1 MGWPIR
7 YKMVALATLG
17 TVINYIDRVNISVAA
32 PDIMRDTGWDEARFG
47 YVFSSFLVGYALL
60 QYPGGVIADRWS
72 ARKLLAYSCLGF
84 SAFTALS
91 PLGQHAFLLL
101 LTLRFMVGAF
111 ESAAFPSF
119 ASFNSK
125 WVPRSEFGRAQTVV
139 VSGASLGQVIAY
151 PTTAW
156 IIHEFNWQ
164 SVFYFNAALGVC
176 WVALWLWYSRDTP
189 REHSSVSSAELEE
202 IESGMI
208 PKADLASIPLGAIL
222 KAPAVLSLIAS
233 YMLFVFCVW
242 IFILWFPTYL
252 MQARGF
258 SLLEMGT
265 VGMFPTAAGFL
276 GIIAG
281 GVISDTLLKR
291 GYSTRTAR
299 ARVPG
304 AFVGLSIPALL
315 VAVTVSSAALSVAF
329 FVVFYFVVSLS
340 IAGYWSLPLELNP
353 RAVGAISGVM
363 NGSGNMAGIFG
374 PIVAGQIVAST
385 GSWVLPFYLV
395 AVLLAL
401 SCLVYVFLITGKQI
415 EIPGLDSTAP
425 RPAID

>member
-1 MGWPIR
+1 MSSMPIR
-7 YKMVALATLG
+7 YKMVAIATLG
-17 TVINYIDRVNISVAA
+17 TVINYIDRVNISVAG
-32 PDIMRDTGWDEARFG
+32 PEIMRDTGWDEGRFG
-47 YVFSSFLVGYALL
+47 MVLSAFLVGYALL

-84 SAFTALS
+84 SLFTALT

-101 LTLRFMVGAF
+101 LSLRFLVGAC

-125 WVPRSEFGRAQTVV
+125 WIPRDEYGRAQTVT

-156 IIHEFNWQ
+156 IIYAFDWHT
-164 SVFYFNAALGVC
+164 VFYFNAVLGVG
-176 WVALWLWYSRDTP
+176 WVALWLWYTRDTP
-189 REHSSVSSAELEE
+189 REHPAVSPEELEK

-208 PKADLASIPLGAIL
+208 PKASLAKVPLGVIL
-222 KAPAVLSLIAS
+222 KAPAVLALIAS
-233 YMLFVFCVW
+233 YMLFVFCIW

-265 VGMFPTAAGFL
+265 VGMLPTAAGFL

-291 GYSTRTAR
+291 GYSSRTAR

-304 AFVGLSIPALL
+304 AFVALSIPFLL
-315 VAVTVSSAALSVAF
+315 VAVTISSAALAVGF

-340 IAGYWSLPLELNP
+340 IAGYWALPLELNP

-363 NGSGNMAGIFG
+363 NGSGNLAGIFG
-374 PIVAGQIVAST
+374 PVTAGWMVAET
-385 GSWVLPFYLV
+385 GSWVQPFYLV

-401 SCLVYVFLITGKQI
+401 SSLVYMFLISTDEI
-415 EIPGLDSTAP
+415 EIPGLEHSAATAV
-425 RPAID
+425 D

>member
-1 MGWPIR
+1 
-7 YKMVALATLG
+7 MVALATLG

-47 YVFSSFLVGYALL
+47 YVFSAFLVGYAIL

-84 SAFTALS
+84 SAFTALT
-91 PLGQHAFLLL
+91 PLGQSTLVLL
-101 LTLRFMVGAF
+101 LTLRFLVGAC

-125 WVPRSEFGRAQTVV
+125 WIPRNEFGRAQTIT

-156 IIHEFNWQ
+156 IIYNFNWQ

-176 WVALWLWYSRDTP
+176 WVALWLWYARDTP
-189 REHSSVSSAELEE
+189 REHSSVSPAELQE

-208 PKADLASIPLGAIL
+208 PRADLSAVPLAVIL
-222 KAPAVLSLIAS
+222 KAPAVWALIAS
-233 YMLFVFCVW
+233 YMLFVFCIW

-252 MQARGF
+252 MKARGF
-258 SLLEMGT
+258 TLLEMGA
-265 VGMFPTAAGFL
+265 VGMLPTAAGFL
-276 GIIAG
+276 GIIG
-281 GVISDTLLKR
+281 GGIISDTMLKR
-291 GYSTRTAR
+291 GYSTRMAR
-299 ARVPG
+299 VRVPG

-315 VAVTVSSAALSVAF
+315 VAVTVDSAAISVAF
-329 FVVFYFVVSLS
+329 FVVFYFVLSLS

-374 PIVAGQIVAST
+374 PITAGEIVART
-385 GSWVLPFYLV
+385 GDWVLPFYL
-395 AVLLAL
+395 ASGLLAL
-401 SCLVYVFLITGKQI
+401 SCLIYVFLISSDEI
-415 EIPGLDSTAP
+415 EIPDLDTLAP
-425 RPAID
+425 QAAD

>member
-1 MGWPIR
+1 MPIPIR
-7 YKMVALATLG
+7 YKMVGLATLG

-32 PDIMRDTGWDEARFG
+32 PDIMRDTGWDEANFG
-47 YVFSSFLVGYALL
+47 YVFSAFLVGYALL

-84 SAFTALS
+84 SAFTLLT
-91 PLGQHAFLLL
+91 PLGQQALFLMLA
-101 LTLRFMVGAF
+101 LRFLVGAC

-125 WVPRSEFGRAQTVV
+125 WIPRDEFGRAQTVT

-156 IIHEFNWQ
+156 IIYEFDWYT
-164 SVFYFNAALGVC
+164 VFYFNAALGVA
-176 WVALWLWYSRDTP
+176 WIGLWLWYARDTP
-189 REHSSVSSAELEE
+189 REHSAVSAAELER
-202 IESGMI
+202 IESGMM
-208 PKADLASIPLGAIL
+208 PKENLAPVPLGVIL
-222 KAPAVLSLIAS
+222 KAPAVLALIAS
-233 YMLFVFCVW
+233 YMLFVFCIW

-252 MQARGF
+252 MNARGF
-258 SLLEMGT
+258 TLLQMGT
-265 VGMFPTAAGFL
+265 VGMLPTAAGFL
-276 GIIAG
+276 GIICG
-281 GVISDTLLKR
+281 GVISDALLKR
-291 GYSTRTAR
+291 GVSTRTAR

-304 AFVGLSIPALL
+304 AFVGLSIPAML
-315 VAVTVSSAALSVAF
+315 VAVLVPSAAISVAC

-340 IAGYWSLPLELNP
+340 IAGYWALPLELNP

-374 PIVAGQIVAST
+374 PIVAGEIVART

-395 AVLLAL
+395 AGLLTL
-401 SCLVYVFLITGKQI
+401 SCLIYVFVISTDEI
-415 EIPGLDSTAP
+415 EIPELETTATQ
-425 RPAID
+425 AAS